1 MEEARTEES
10 CVKHQESEVS
20 DGRYQKVHEKVPKP
34 KERKRKLLW
43 REAMKRGLDID
54 VLKCGQCGGRR
65 EVLKCITDPK
75 VVDRILSH
83 LGLKTELPE
92 VAPARAPP
100 GSELLFEC

>member
-43 REAMKRGLDID
+43 CEAMKRGLDID